1 MSTYERMSF
10 VGGETFAS
18 YTELETKKKRNKRTN
33 AVQLVH
39 RDSRTLEAAR
49 K

>member
-1 MSTYERMSF
+1 MSF

-18 YTELETKKKRNKRTN
+18 YAELEQKRRNKRTN

-39 RDSRTLEAAR
+39 RESRTLEAAR